1 MKKVLS
7 LVCVAALGVAFAAET
22 AAPAKPVKELTPQEK
37 AERAHK
43 MHERFMRFT
52 GGRVRQ
58 PGSGMGVFVFANF
71 QKRVEA
77 KELEAMAKGVAD
89 NNQLDTKVVP
99 LEGKMKPAE
108 VQKKVGSNMVVMLV
122 DCDECPDMMTLAPES
137 GWAIVNVNALAK
149 DAPDAAKLAKR
160 TRIECI
166 RAFAMLMGGV
176 GSQYQGNM
184 MDPIRQP
191 KDLEGYLEEL
201 PVDVIGKFKLFG
213 IPYGVKPYRE
223 ANYREAVRE
232 GWADK
237 PANEYQKACLE
248 IVEQER
254 AKAKTAPAKPMPI
267 KFDPK
272 KGE

>member
-1 MKKVLS
+1 MKKLIFVLT
-7 LVCVAALGVAFAAET
+7 LAALGVGFAAEA
-22 AAPAKPVKELTPQEK
+22 AAPAKQLTEQEK
-37 AERAHK
+37 RERAKK
-43 MHERFMRFT
+43 MRERYMCYT
-52 GGRVRQ
+52 GGRIRQ
-58 PGSGMGVFVFANF
+58 PGSGMGVFMFVNL
-71 QKRVEA
+71 QSRVAA
-77 KELEAMAKGVAD
+77 KELEEMAAGVAK
-89 NNQLDTKVVP
+89 NNLIDTKVLP
-99 LEGKMKPAE
+99 LDAKLKPSEAFA
-108 VQKKVGSNMVVMLV
+108 KCGSKLAVMVVDCAECNDMLV
-122 DCDECPDMMTLAPES
+122 LAPES
-137 GWAIVNVNALAK
+137 GWATVNVAALAK
-149 DAPDAAKLAKR
+149 DSPDAAKLAKR
-160 TRIECI
+160 TRIECM

-201 PVDVIGKFKLFG
+201 PVDVMGKFKLYG

-223 ANYREAVRE
+223 ASYRDAVRE

-248 IVEQER
+248 IVEKER